1 MKGSSMREFYVIADM
16 EGVTGCSSYERELY
30 PHCPEYP
37 RAQANLIADMRAML
51 DGARSAGA
59 THFSVFD
66 IHYRGDNLVGVDLG
80 PNVTL
85 YAGKT
90 KENGLRSGFKGLF
103 ILGLHAMAGVENGV
117 LPHTYNHETEVILL
131 NGQPVGEI
139 GLESYGA
146 GALGIP
152 FCMVTAD
159 EEGCRE
165 AENLVP
171 DVVSVATKRLAEGG
185 EVILYDEN
193 ETRDRIFLAG
203 AEAVRRSS
211 MIPPLPDRNP
221 LRLEVRYSTEECADR
236 MSAKAGGERLDR
248 RTLLFTGA
256 GVHDVYEQFR
266 RTQIR

>member
-1 MKGSSMREFYVIADM
+1 MREFYVIADM

-59 THFSVFD
+59 THFTVYD
-66 IHYRGDNLVGVDLG
+66 IHYRADNLVGADLG

-85 YAGKT
+85 FAGKT
-90 KENGLRSGFKGLF
+90 KENGLRPGFEGLF
-103 ILGLHAMAGVENGV
+103 ILGLHAMAGVETGV

-131 NGQPVGEI
+131 NDRPVGEI

-165 AENLVP
+165 AEALVH
-171 DVVSVATKRLAEGG
+171 DVVTVATKRLEKG
-185 EVILYDEN
+185 EVLLYN
-193 ETRDRIFLAG
+193 EEDTRERIFHAA
-203 AEAVRRSS
+203 AEAVHRSS
-211 MIPPLPDRNP
+211 TILPLPDQNP
-221 LRLEVRYSTEECADR
+221 SRLEVRYSTVECADR
-236 MSAKAGGERLDR
+236 MRAKAGGERLNEH
-248 RTLLFTGA
+248 TLLFTGN
-256 GVHDVYEQFR
+256 GIHSVYEQFR
-266 RTQIR
+266 RTQIREA